1 MRPIPYILFAILFL
15 QILPRSLQAQEFNC
29 AVTLNTEQIQDASFT
44 YISELETVL
53 ERYINEYQWTEYD
66 IQEHER
72 IDCQV
77 QIIFSGADNDFNF
90 SAQAVF
96 STRRPIYNTTS
107 QTTTIR
113 LNDNTWQFNYPQ
125 GKQLIHDDLQFDA
138 LASFIDFYCYML
150 LGYDFDSFADQGG
163 EEYYVQAQN
172 VLNLAQTTSAVGWN
186 AQSNNR
192 RNKFTLVTD
201 LLADNYAPFRSAIY
215 KYHRLGLDQFVSN
228 PDAARDEILD
238 AIKLIRNAK
247 RRTTSTFP
255 FDLFFDAK
263 SKEITSVFLESDVQL
278 RLEAYNVLQETD
290 QGHLSDYDEL
300 QN

>member
-1 MRPIPYILFAILFL
+1 MRPIPYITFCILFFL
-15 QILPRSLQAQEFNC
+15 TAFSTARAQEFNC
-29 AVTLNTEQIQDASFT
+29 SVTLNTEQIQDASFT
-44 YISELETVL
+44 YISELKPVM
-53 ERYINEYQWTEYD
+53 ERYINEYQWTELEV
-66 IQEHER
+66 QEHER

-77 QIIFSGADNDFNF
+77 QIIFNSADNDFNF

-96 STRRPIYNTTS
+96 STRRPIYNTTT

-113 LNDNTWQFNYPQ
+113 ISDNTWLFNYPQ
-125 GKQLIHDDLQFDA
+125 GKQLIHDELQFDA
-138 LASFIDFYCYML
+138 LASFFDFYCYLL
-150 LGYDFDSFADQGG
+150 LGYDFDSYADQGG
-163 EEYYVQAQN
+163 EEYYVLAQN

-192 RNKFTLVTD
+192 RNKFTLITD
-201 LLADNYAPFRSAIY
+201 MLTDNYDPLRTAIY
-215 KYHRLGLDQFVSN
+215 KYHRLGLDQFITN
-228 PDAARDEILD
+228 EDAARTEILD
-238 AIKLIRNAK
+238 ALKLIRNAK
-247 RRTTSTFP
+247 RRTTSTYP

-263 SKEITSVFLESDVQL
+263 SREITSVFTEAEVQM